1 MVALCSALSTPALA
15 HAHPH
20 TEAARQ
26 ARALADAE
34 AAFRDVLA
42 QSLAGLE
49 LRDRNLLRFHYFHG
63 LGVDQVAALCCRPR
77 TTVVRQLARI
87 RARMLRDTRRGLAA
101 RLPLA
106 RPELDRLVDLADRRF
121 DVALARLLRA

>member
-1 MVALCSALSTPALA
+1 MPTSRPRASA
-15 HAHPH
+15 
-20 TEAARQ
+20 
-26 ARALADAE
+26 
-34 AAFRDVLA
+34 
-42 QSLAGLE
+42 
-49 LRDRNLLRFHYFHG
+49 DRSATVDHG
-63 LGVDQVAALCCRPR
+63 LARSQATPGWAAHTRSSCCRPR
-77 TTVVRQLARI
+77 TTVVRQLVWI